1 MPCATIIMRHFIPVL
16 SIIADGIGY
25 VLPRGATNI
34 AQRSARSITTARNGR
49 PISTLL
55 STLRRCVHLMS
66 PPQAISHRAS
76 LAISNNPHS

>member
-55 STLRRCVHLMS
+55 STLRRCVLMS
-66 PPQAISHRAS
+66 PPQAISYRAS